1 KAKIMNVEAFF
12 IILNLSFYCSSVFLL
27 FSKESLS
34 FLRTAYIFAGHILL
48 NSILIVGFI
57 DISSSPENY
66 FSMKSRIFD
75 SFFQYSVLSSIFL
88 LLIFLKYRKPII
100 LFSATELISFFSFF
114 FLFSQEEFSFFSLKF
129 SSVSILKAQN
139 PMILLF
145 AMTCF
150 LPKKI
155 IQRFSFAGLIVFLL
169 IFHQRS
175 LSFFSDRTDS
185 CFYTSYLAPEFF
197 LEEADMLCEGKEGVY
212 TYLKS
217 EKTETA
223 VPVYRFTTKPLRKLD
238 LKTRLPLQKMIVRLK
253 FPIVQ
258 LNENSAVIYELSRRY
273 RNENQI
279 FIMDIQSRKMRME
292 GPKF

>member
-1 KAKIMNVEAFF
+1 
-12 IILNLSFYCSSVFLL
+12 
-27 FSKESLS
+27 
-34 FLRTAYIFAGHILL
+34 
-48 NSILIVGFI
+48 
-57 DISSSPENY
+57 
-66 FSMKSRIFD
+66 
-75 SFFQYSVLSSIFL
+75 
-88 LLIFLKYRKPII
+88 
-100 LFSATELISFFSFF
+100 
-114 FLFSQEEFSFFSLKF
+114 
-129 SSVSILKAQN
+129 
-139 PMILLF
+139 
-145 AMTCF
+145 
-150 LPKKI
+150 
-155 IQRFSFAGLIVFLL
+155 
-169 IFHQRS
+169 
-175 LSFFSDRTDS
+175 
-185 CFYTSYLAPEFF
+185 
-197 LEEADMLCEGKEGVY
+197 MLCEGKEGVY